1 MPRSVRRLWLLWIPF
16 VWLVSFPWIGFTTE
30 PQWDRIYL
38 VPLTDPGDKPRDMIA
53 NFMLFVPFGYSVARR
68 RPPAWAPARSAWLAA
83 IVSFSA
89 EAMQVFS
96 TARYPSATDV
106 AVAILG
112 SLAGAVATFYF
123 RRQSNARTWTN

>member
-1 MPRSVRRLWLLWIPF
+1 MPRSFRRLWLLWIPL
-16 VWLVSFPWIGFTTE
+16 VWLLSFPWIGFTSD
-30 PQWDRIYL
+30 PQWDRVNL
-38 VPLTDPGDKPRDMIA
+38 VPLTGPGDKPRDIAA

-68 RPPAWAPARSAWLAA
+68 RTLAWGLARAAGLAA

-96 TARYPSATDV
+96 TARYPSATDLT
-106 AVAILG
+106 VAILG
-112 SLAGAVATFYF
+112 ALEGAGATFYF